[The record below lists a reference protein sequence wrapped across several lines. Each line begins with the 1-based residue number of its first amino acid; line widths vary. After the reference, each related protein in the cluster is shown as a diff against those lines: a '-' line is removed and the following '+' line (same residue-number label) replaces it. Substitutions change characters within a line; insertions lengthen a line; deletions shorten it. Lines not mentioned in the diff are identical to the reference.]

1 MSEYLHKIQD
11 SRFKIQD
18 SRRFIDLCTGIHSC
32 PTNCLLIRH
41 QIHITIYLVNKCA
54 NKFCAGSLQPAA
66 QLGSKLSNS
75 LSLFLLVSTSND
87 LTYFAYL
94 ARKFSLFAFT
104 AGWSQAK
111 MMCWTSCVTL
121 QWGHRSV

>member
-1 MSEYLHKIQD
+1 MSHKLFANQT
-11 SRFKIQD
+11 SN
-18 SRRFIDLCTGIHSC
+18 SHNYNTWS
-32 PTNCLLIRH
+32 TNA
-41 QIHITIYLVNKCA
+41 QIS
-54 NKFCAGSLQPAA
+54 FCSGSLKPAG